1 MSRFNPKRN
10 LGPLL
15 EAATHWIQR
24 CLIDEQSLFTNRPL
38 WTSVHL
44 EEVRVAFTDNP
55 DASDAS
61 FFEKLE
67 GQMGSASPEA
77 KWLMAE
83 LLWVL
88 MLFQS
93 NIGPA
98 KKRESVSKVWAWS
111 GTTLDMSHP
120 MFADEVLTGVGS
132 PGTAY
137 NTMRWRELN
146 YVIGLAIDLAARS
159 REERQLILL
168 NRDRFEHWIEN
179 APQEGYRQFRHLFR
193 YLAFPDENE
202 RITLG
207 RDRRMILEAL
217 TDLDGDAIKA
227 MTDSQQDDQLNKLRE
242 ELKSKLGRDSLD
254 YYEPDIAATWRVD
267 KKAARDVHRPGADS
281 CFALGYAALR
291 ERFLLHMPGF
301 TDFST
306 HQGYAAERVYKDEL
320 RALYK
325 QSVLPAFAEGDLRA
339 AGAAAAAL
347 LTTPLKTDENKLQN
361 IVGWRY
367 ADLLRKPTEEQQR
380 HLGRALTL
388 LLDESETLEQRVEQ
402 FVDELQ
408 QLVGPTNKIPAA
420 AQRSI
425 AGFYLALSD
434 SKRHLFLKTQETQ
447 RALRQLDPTFQWSA
461 KRLTGSDVVHV
472 ESLAN
477 RVFQK
482 LSAEGWSPRDLLDV
496 QGFLWVAVGYDDA
509 RIEEPAED
517 EEGEEIKQ
525 MAEMSYTNQRPLNR
539 ILYGPPG
546 TGKTMKLLDTFKK
559 YVDQPAD
566 IDAAT
571 WGLQLVG
578 RYGWRAVIAAAL
590 GDMGRSV
597 RAAELEAHPLLKLK
611 AAQRKGASN
620 IKATLWSYMQ
630 EHTSPDS
637 QTVKVTTRRPPY
649 VFDKTSEAEW
659 YVVSDWKEI
668 DPQAAELLGTWKAG
682 PGSTG
687 VPISRYRVVTFH
699 PSYSYEDFVIG
710 LRPVILDESSENGAT
725 GFRMVDG
732 VFKQICAEA
741 RANPSKPYAL
751 FIDEINRANIAK
763 VFGELIT
770 LIEPDKRA
778 RYDGDGRLIGGMEV
792 QLPGTGGEDGEQER
806 FGVPANLDIYGT
818 MNTADRSIALLDIA
832 LRRRFEFEEMPP
844 DYGVIDRAVEG
855 VHLGKLLLA
864 INDRLEFLADRD
876 RRIGHAYFTQV
887 GSLGDL
893 RRSFS
898 KQVIP
903 LLQEYF
909 FDDWGQVALVLTSR
923 TGQSPFVKRETLVGA
938 ELFGNAGDLAQSERE
953 RYLVTLPGQW
963 TAEAFQSL
971 YQSTVET

>member
-15 EAATHWIQR
+15 EAAAHWIQR
-24 CLIDEQSLFTNRPL
+24 SLIDEQSLFADKEL
-38 WTSVHL
+38 WTSGHL
-44 EEVRVAFTDNP
+44 EEVRAAFTGNP

-67 GQMGSASPEA
+67 GQMSAASAGA
-77 KWLMAE
+77 KRLMAE

-93 NIGPA
+93 NIGPP
-98 KKRESVSKVWAWS
+98 KKRESISRVWAWS
-111 GTTLDMSHP
+111 GTTLDLSHP
-120 MFADEVLTGVGS
+120 LLADVVLTGVGN

-146 YVIGLAIDLAARS
+146 YLIGLAIDLAACS
-159 REERQLILL
+159 REERQSILL
-168 NRDRFEHWIEN
+168 DRDRFESWIEN

-193 YLAFPDENE
+193 YLAFPDQNE
-202 RITLG
+202 RITLN
-207 RDRRMILEAL
+207 RDRRLILEAF
-217 TDLDGDAIKA
+217 TELDSATIRDMPDAA
-227 MTDSQQDDQLNKLRE
+227 QDDQLNKLRS
-242 ELKSKLGRDSLD
+242 ELKSKLGRANLD

-267 KKAARDVHRPGADS
+267 KKLSPDVQRAGADKM
-281 CFALGYAALR
+281 FDLGYAALR
-291 ERFLLHMPGF
+291 ERFLAHMPGF
-301 TDFST
+301 KDFQS
-306 HQGYAAERVYKDEL
+306 HPGYAGERSYKDEL

-325 QSVLPAFAEGDLRA
+325 QTVLPAFAEGDLRA
-339 AGAAAAAL
+339 AGAAAIAL
-347 LTTPLKTDENKLQN
+347 LTIPLKAGANKPQN

-367 ADLLRKPTEEQQR
+367 VDLLRKSNESQQ
-380 HLGRALTL
+380 LAFGRALAGL
-388 LLDESETLEQRVEQ
+388 LNEEEALEQRVNR
-402 FVDELQ
+402 FVNELQ
-408 QLVGPTNKIPAA
+408 QVAGPGNAVPAA

-425 AGFYLALSD
+425 AGFYLALND
-434 SKRHLFLKTQETQ
+434 AKRHLFLKTQETQ
-447 RALRQLDPTFQWSA
+447 RALRQLDRAFQWSS
-461 KRLTGSDVVHV
+461 KQLTGSDVARV
-472 ESLAN
+472 EFLAN

-482 LSAEGWSPRDLLDV
+482 LSSEGWAPRDLLDV
-496 QGFLWVAVGYDDA
+496 QGFLWVAVGYDEA

-517 EEGEEIKQ
+517 EDEEEILQ
-525 MAEMSYTNQRPLNR
+525 MAQSPDTGQKPINR
-539 ILYGPPG
+539 VLYGPPG
-546 TGKTMKLLDTFKK
+546 TGKTRQLLKYFED

-578 RYGWRAVIAAAL
+578 RFGWRAAIAAAL
-590 GDMGRSV
+590 GDLSHPV
-597 RAAELEAHPLLKLK
+597 RVADLEAHPLLKLK

-620 IKATLWSYMQ
+620 IKATLWGYMQ
-630 EHTSPDS
+630 EHTSPAS
-637 QTVKVTTRRPPY
+637 QTVNVTTRRPPY
-649 VFDKTSEAEW
+649 VFDKTSNAEW
-659 YVVSDWKEI
+659 YVVSDWKEV
-668 DPQAAELLGTWKAG
+668 DPQAAELLSAWKAG
-682 PGSTG
+682 PGSSGT
-687 VPISRYRVVTFH
+687 PINRYRVVTFH

-710 LRPVILDESSENGAT
+710 LRPVILEDSSENGAT

-732 VFKQICAEA
+732 VFKQICSEA
-741 RANPSKPYAL
+741 RANPGKRYAL

-778 RYDGDGRLIGGMEV
+778 RYDADGRLVGGMEV
-792 QLPGTGGEDGEQER
+792 QLPGTGGEEGEQER

-844 DYGVIDRAVEG
+844 NYEALDDAVEG
-855 VHLGKLLLA
+855 VHLGRLLLA

-887 GSLGDL
+887 QSLDDL
-893 RRSFS
+893 RKSFGR
-898 KQVIP
+898 QIIP

-923 TGQSPFVKRETLVGA
+923 SGQSPFVKRESLDGA
-938 ELFGNAGDLAQSERE
+938 LLFGNAGDLAQSERH
-953 RYLVTLPGQW
+953 RYQITSPTEW

-971 YQSTVET
+971 YQSAAE